1 MKFRDKIALI
11 YARRKHLSAPT
22 SWRTGILFLAFL
34 IPGLIG
40 QRAAA
45 QAQLGSD
52 YALIIDVYAGELA
65 PAMIQEK
72 TFSLGLVNLYKGVQP
87 DQAWLP
93 KGPPAL
99 RQRVR
104 CRGAGRDK
112 RTEDRCPGS
121 CQPARRRHS

>member
-72 TFSLGLVNLYKGVQP
+72 TFSMELAPRG
-87 DQAWLP
+87 
-93 KGPPAL
+93 GPIE
-99 RQRVR
+99 
-104 CRGAGRDK
+104 K
-112 RTEDRCPGS
+112 TTE
-121 CQPARRRHS
+121 